1 MTTTILTSRE
11 FNQHASE
18 AKKSSLAG
26 PVIITDRGRPSHVLL
41 SFADYKKLANRA
53 ATQKTMVDLLAM
65 PVGAADDIGF
75 DPPKAG
81 LPFKVPD
88 LA

>member
-1 MTTTILTSRE
+1 MTTVLTSRE

-41 SFADYKKLANRA
+41 SFADYKKLTDPAGAQR
-53 ATQKTMVDLLAM
+53 TLVDLLAM
-65 PVGAADDIGF
+65 PVGAGDDIEF
-75 DPPKAG
+75 DPPKADLSFKSPG
-81 LPFKVPD
+81 LC
-88 LA
+88 

>member
-1 MTTTILTSRE
+1 MTTILTSRE

-26 PVIITDRGRPSHVLL
+26 PVIITDRGRPAHVLL
-41 SFADYKKLANRA
+41 SFADYKKLTDPDGAQR
-53 ATQKTMVDLLAM
+53 TIVDLLAM
-65 PVGAADDIGF
+65 PAGAADDIEF
-75 DPPKAG
+75 DPPKADWSHEM
-81 LPFKVPD
+81 PD

>member
-1 MTTTILTSRE
+1 MTTIFTSRE

-41 SFADYKKLANRA
+41 SFADYKKLTDPEGVQR
-53 ATQKTMVDLLAM
+53 TIVDLLAM
-65 PVGAADDIGF
+65 PAGAADDIEF
-75 DPPKAG
+75 DPPKAD
-81 LPFKVPD
+81 LSLRMPD
-88 LA
+88 LS